1 MENIAKFRITI
12 NQNSLMLKLNYRVMM
27 FWCSLI
33 VSIIQK
39 SGIVKTGICLIILTM
54 LYDYKVSDY
63 PGHLVGVNGLIKSLN
78 KVII

>member
-12 NQNSLMLKLNYRVMM
+12 NQNSFMLKLNYRVMV

-39 SGIVKTGICLIILTM
+39 SGIVKPGICLILTM